1 MPDRPPYLHDGE
13 APLQEVIGL
22 VREQVAHA
30 LGSGPLG
37 VIVVDAAHD
46 LANLARLALLV
57 IRRAQSVIEDDDAR
71 GSAFGF
77 HQRFHFWIV
86 NPADLVLVEE
96 VRDFRV
102 VTHKAKT
109 VAIEHEGLLAEP
121 RIADG
126 HAMRVE
132 GAAAAHVG
140 RSQRRRLRE
149 NLLPVI
155 ENVIDRGLDGF
166 VDRFPFDNL
175 DHRKLPWRCSC
186 AAAPS

>member
-1 MPDRPPYLHDGE
+1 MLSRGRASGGE
-13 APLQEVIGL
+13 VG
-22 VREQVAHA
+22 AHA
-30 LGSGPLG
+30 LTSGPAGAL
-37 VIVVDAAHD
+37 VVDAAHD
-46 LANLARLALLV
+46 LATLARLALLI
-57 IRRAQSVIEDDDAR
+57 IRRPQGVIAADGAR

-77 HQRFHFWIV
+77 HRRFHFWIV
-86 NPADLVLVEE
+86 NLADLILVEE

-102 VTHKAKT
+102 VTHKTKP
-109 VAIEHEGLLAEP
+109 VAIEHEGLLTEP

-140 RSQRRRLRE
+140 RPRRRRLRE

-186 AAAPS
+186 AAAP

>member
-1 MPDRPPYLHDGE
+1 MPDRPPHLHDGK
-13 APLQEVIGL
+13 APLQELIGL
-22 VREQVAHA
+22 IREQVAHA

-46 LANLARLALLV
+46 LADLARLALLV

-77 HQRFHFWIV
+77 HQRFHLWIV
-86 NPADLVLVEE
+86 NPADLVLLEKVG
-96 VRDFRV
+96 DFRV
-102 VTHKAKT
+102 VTHKTKA
-109 VAIEHEGLLAEP
+109 VAIEHERLLTEP
-121 RIADG
+121 RIADD

-132 GAAAAHVG
+132 GATAAHVG
-140 RSQRRRLRE
+140 RSRRRRLRE

-175 DHRKLPWRCSC
+175 DHRKLPWRCGC